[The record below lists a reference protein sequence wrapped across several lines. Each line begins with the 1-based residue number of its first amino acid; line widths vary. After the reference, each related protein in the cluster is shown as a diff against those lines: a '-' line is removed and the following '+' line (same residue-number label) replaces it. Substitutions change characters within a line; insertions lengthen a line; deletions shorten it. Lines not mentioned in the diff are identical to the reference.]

1 MFLRLLAS
9 FIVLLLASMPARS
22 ENLSDYFVS
31 AKKFQEDGRRIF
43 EHKTVQKAATFHKIR
58 IDGKIHTVKLKHK
71 SLLFEA
77 KMKRTGL
84 KTISGYRFYEMTY
97 NAGSKKIKGEI
108 FVKVSFVLKNDAQG
122 NGTWAPRLQYYS
134 MAYKPRSG
142 NTKPRLLAVKCN
154 DVIGS

>member
-31 AKKFQEDGRRIF
+31 AKNFQEDGRRIF
-43 EHKTVQKAATFHKIR
+43 EHKMVQKATTFHKIR
-58 IDGKIHTVKLKHK
+58 IDGQIHTVKLKHK